1 MHGVDMMM
9 KMQGLRTQESSK
21 FLEFF
26 KMVQKRAKETE
37 HIYFLDTGEGHELI
51 TDELDCEDLSGWLI
65 LNAKVKNFEKDF
77 NDRKTD
83 EWLDFYAFSIWDKKE
98 DEYIIRFEI
107 FDDNGTKIKVI

>member
-1 MHGVDMMM
+1 M

-26 KMVQKRAKETE
+26 KVVQKRAKETG
-37 HIYFLDTGEGHELI
+37 HVYFLDTGEGHELI

-65 LNAKVKNFEKDF
+65 PNPKVKNFEKDF

-83 EWLDFYAFSIWDKKE
+83 EWLDFYAFSIWNKKE